1 MFDGFGYK
9 NLDIKKLMIDIIEK
23 IRIKFGIKL
32 DEIIRKMSENLKIN
46 KSAISSKKKN
56 ISKATLFIDNFQKIL
71 QY

>member
-71 QY
+71 RY